1 MNSLKW
7 PALGGVALGFG
18 LAVRFWPGGCD
29 GLEFYMKAPM
39 PNTTAPAWVYLLTWP
54 MSRLGW
60 PLSWQVLTA
69 ATILVVAALAATTSG
84 DRHWWAPLIS
94 LPLLWN
100 IWLAQ
105 IEVLPV
111 AGLLLGV
118 LVSRRKLHPAWLG
131 VAWLLLMVK
140 PQVGAG
146 LALLFTWWAG
156 RERGLRSLAPAGC
169 VVVAVVAATMWLWP
183 AWIYNLLDT
192 MGRFEA
198 TWWSA
203 SVWPWGLLAWP
214 VALMPGRIGRERRLR
229 MVAAATLLGSPYFAL
244 YHATTLMAL
253 AASPLLAVVSWL
265 PLVIGGV
272 LGVDGWM
279 QWGWWLP
286 VLSLARD
293 VTPRFAERGNPAPW
307 FRAG

>member
-1 MNSLKW
+1 MGSSKW
-7 PALGGVALGFG
+7 PVMAGCALGFG
-18 LAVRFWPGGCD
+18 LAVQFWPGGYD

-54 MSRLGW
+54 LSWLGW

-69 ATILVVAALAATTSG
+69 VTVLIVALVAMRSG
-84 DRHWWAPLIS
+84 ARYWWAPLIS

-100 IWLAQ
+100 VWLAQ

-111 AGLLLGV
+111 AGALLGM

-131 VAWLLLMVK
+131 VAWLLLAVK

-146 LALLFTWWAG
+146 LALLFAWWIW
-156 RERGLRSLAPAGC
+156 RERGLRSLWPAC
-169 VVVAVVAATMWLWP
+169 CIVVAVVAVTILLWP
-183 AWIYNLLDT
+183 AWIGNWLSV
-192 MGRFEA
+192 MRAFRA

-203 SVWPWGLLAWP
+203 SVWPYGLLAWP
-214 VALMPGRIGRERRLR
+214 LALMPGKISQERRMR

-244 YHATTLMAL
+244 YHATTLVAL
-253 AASPLLAVVSWL
+253 AASPLLAVASWL
-265 PLVIGGV
+265 PLVVGGV
-272 LGVDGWM
+272 LGVEWM

-286 VLSLARD
+286 ALSLARD
-293 VTPRFAERGNPAPW
+293 VIAPDERIMT
-307 FRAG
+307 